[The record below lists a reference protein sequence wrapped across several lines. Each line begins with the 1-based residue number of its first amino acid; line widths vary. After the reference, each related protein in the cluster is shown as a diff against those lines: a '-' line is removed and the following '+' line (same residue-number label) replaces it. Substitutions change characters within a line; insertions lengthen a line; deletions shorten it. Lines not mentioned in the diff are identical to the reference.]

1 MAAGKVFR
9 VAMVGLP
16 PMPNL
21 SPGQITTLLE
31 PGRTVGT
38 FIDEQL
44 VGTADAATSDLT
56 LPGGAIVRHAAVTR
70 IGVLPTFRRQG
81 IATELMSH
89 QLRDFAARGETVAT
103 LRASEATIYERFGY
117 GVASSAQ
124 SVEIQTA
131 RATLR
136 PGVGTG
142 GPVRLLDTADSWD
155 VLAGSTRGIGRR
167 DREPL
172 TARGFGGS
180 SSDCAP
186 KHRRGLRISQSTA
199 SRGGRRDSSAT
210 APSTPRSGSSP
221 TNTPSWSRTSS
232 RRPVRPILDCCVS
245 CSDSI

>member
-1 MAAGKVFR
+1 
-9 VAMVGLP
+9 
-16 PMPNL
+16 MPNL

-70 IGVLPTFRRQG
+70 IGVLPTFRRRQG
-81 IATELMSH
+81 IATELMNH
-89 QLRDFAARGETVAT
+89 QLRDFAARARRWRRCEPRRQPSMNGMAT
-103 LRASEATIYERFGY
+103 AWPVQRRALKSRRRGRRCARVSEPADRCGY
-117 GVASSAQ
+117 STPSIA
-124 SVEIQTA
+124 
-131 RATLR
+131 
-136 PGVGTG
+136 GTSF
-142 GPVRLLDTADSWD
+142 P
-155 VLAGSTRGIGRR
+155 GSTRGIGRR

-199 SRGGRRDSSAT
+199 SRAGDGIRPLPPHRH
-210 APSTPRSGSSP
+210 REVV
-221 TNTPSWSRTSS
+221 R
-232 RRPVRPILDCCVS
+232 RRPTHHRGRGLLRADRRRLSWIAAFPVRTR
-245 CSDSI
+245 SD